1 MRMPFEADLEA
12 MLGDAFDD
20 GPLQFGGSSTGCI
33 LKTSD
38 LDQNVGLRDLADRVI
53 ECYYASA
60 ALQQTPTS
68 GALVTVAG
76 QSYRVKHTPVDKGAG
91 MTCLYLV
98 VAP

>member
-1 MRMPFEADLEA
+1 MRMAFEADLEA
-12 MLGDAFDD
+12 MLSDAFDD
-20 GPLQFGGSSTGCI
+20 GPLQFGGSATGCI

-38 LDQNVGLRDLADRVI
+38 LEVNVGIRDLADHVT

-76 QSYRVKHTPVDKGAG
+76 VSYRVKHTPVDKGAG
-91 MTCLYLV
+91 LTCLYLV
-98 VAP
+98 AAP